1 MPPGD
6 DHSARTDP
14 AQPSLSS
21 GVPRGF
27 NSRRR
32 LLLVL
37 VTFLLIVFL
46 AAPTTKIYLDQRA
59 EIQALEQSISENQT
73 SRDELKR
80 QVQLWEDPEYIRQQ
94 ARERLLMVE
103 PGQRSY
109 LVVGGDGVGDQAPRS
124 SAVQE
129 EAGRAAWA
137 DALWGSVLDA
147 GWPQERTSPSQA
159 ENFPQ
164 LGGGPA
170 PVATPEP
177 TADPTTE
184 PQDQNVE
191 QDQNSGPDENTDQG
205 QNADQ
210 NTDPNNQNQNTDQE
224 QN

>member
-6 DHSARTDP
+6 HPGASTDP
-14 AQPSLSS
+14 ARQSLSTGVLS
-21 GVPRGF
+21 GFG
-27 NSRRR
+27 SRRR
-32 LLLVL
+32 LLLAV
-37 VTFLLIVFL
+37 VTVLLIVFL

-59 EIQALEQSISENQT
+59 EIQALQQSISENQT
-73 SRDELKR
+73 ARDDLKR

-109 LVVGGDGVGDQAPRS
+109 LVVGADTVGDQAPQS
-124 SAVQE
+124 SAIQE

-164 LGGGPA
+164 LGG
-170 PVATPEP
+170 ATEPEQSPEP
-177 TADPTTE
+177 TSTPTADEQE
-184 PQDQNVE
+184 P
-191 QDQNSGPDENTDQG
+191 
-205 QNADQ
+205 NADQ
-210 NTDPNNQNQNTDQE
+210 NVDPNQNQNPDQA

>member
-1 MPPGD
+1 MPYGK

-14 AQPSLSS
+14 ARQSLPA
-21 GVPRGF
+21 GVLRGF
-27 NSRRR
+27 GSRRR

-59 EIQALEQSISENQT
+59 EMQALEQSISENQT
-73 SRDELKR
+73 ERDDLKR

-109 LVVGGDGVGDQAPRS
+109 LVVGGDTVGDQAPQS

-129 EAGRAAWA
+129 EADRAAWA
-137 DALWGSVLDA
+137 DALWDSVLDA

-164 LGGGPA
+164 LGGGTEPS
-170 PVATPEP
+170 ATPEP
-177 TADPTTE
+177 TDESTATE
-184 PQDQNVE
+184 QE
-191 QDQNSGPDENTDQG
+191 QDTDQ
-205 QNADQ
+205 D
-210 NTDPNNQNQNTDQE
+210 TDPNQNQNPDQE